1 MQARLFYPIAILLMA
16 QQTHAANE
24 QQLSFWQNR
33 SRPADTIRTKSK
45 PNIGSIPTPRH
56 YQRMALPE
64 NSFGSWLRKLPLRPD
79 KTIRLYNGKPR
90 QDQSIQHAVVDI
102 PIGSEDILQCAD
114 AIIYCRARYLYQS
127 KQMTAISFTDNRGK
141 LYTLPVH
148 AGEDA
153 MQRFLRKVFSYCN
166 TASLAKQMKP
176 IRFSE
181 LKPGDVLLRGGF
193 PGHGALV
200 ADMCENSKGE
210 KLFLLMQG
218 FMPAQDIHVLR
229 NFYEPAI
236 SPWYR
241 LDTSYTTIYTPTYW
255 FKNTEAKRF

>member
-1 MQARLFYPIAILLMA
+1 MKARHFYPIAILLMA
-16 QQTHAANE
+16 QQTRAANE
-24 QQLSFWQNR
+24 QQLPFWQSR
-33 SRPADTIRTKSK
+33 TRPADSIRTKSK
-45 PNIGSIPTPRH
+45 PSIAGIPTPRH
-56 YQRMALPE
+56 FQRIALPDH
-64 NSFGSWLRKLPLRPD
+64 SFGSWLRKLPLRPD
-79 KTIRLYNGKPR
+79 KTIRLYNGNPR

-102 PIGSEDILQCAD
+102 PIGREDLLQCAD
-114 AIIYCRARYLYQS
+114 AIMYCRARYLYES
-127 KQMTAISFTDNRGK
+127 KQMASISFSDNRGK
-141 LYTLPVH
+141 VYTLPVH

-153 MQRFLRKVFSYCN
+153 FQRYIRNVFSYCN

-176 IRFSE
+176 IRFSD

-200 ADMCENSKGE
+200 ADMCENAKGE

-229 NFYEPAI
+229 NYYEPSI

-241 LDTSYTTIYTPTYW
+241 LDTTYTMIYTPTYW
-255 FKNTEAKRF
+255 FKSTEAKRF